1 MSPCEVSAGLGTMR
15 SGQQDWGL
23 QFHAENARGSGS
35 VGTEAASDLESFLP
49 DPVRTIQADCHM
61 MGVRPPPP
69 SVFIVPFCRDIFHCR
84 DHQQHWVTAFLLWIV
99 IPIL

>member
-35 VGTEAASDLESFLP
+35 VGTEGASDLESFLP

-61 MGVRPPPP
+61 MGVSHPPHLSSLFP
-69 SVFIVPFCRDIFHCR
+69 SVESSSTVG
-84 DHQQHWVTAFLLWIV
+84 TTSNTG
-99 IPIL
+99 